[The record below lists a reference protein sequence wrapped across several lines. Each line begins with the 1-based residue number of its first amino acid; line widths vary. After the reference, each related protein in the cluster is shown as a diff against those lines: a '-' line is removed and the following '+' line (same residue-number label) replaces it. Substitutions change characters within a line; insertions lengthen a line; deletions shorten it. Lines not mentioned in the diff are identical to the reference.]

1 MKGKNTCRILKEI
14 RKEIAKNN
22 EIEYVTSECK
32 YQGDCLG
39 TCPKCEAEVRYLEA
53 ELDKRRK
60 AGKTVAVAGI
70 AAAILVSTTACGND
84 VAPTVTPENTPTSSV
99 EDLGGEVPLPLQGTA
114 APTMETSPTPEPS
127 GLMGG
132 ID

>member
-1 MKGKNTCRILKEI
+1 MNGKNKCRILKEI

-22 EIEYVTSECK
+22 EIEFITAECK

-70 AAAILVSTTACGND
+70 AATLLLSTAACGND
-84 VAPTVTPENTPTSSV
+84 AAPNSTPENTPTSSI
-99 EDLGGEVPLPLQGTA
+99 EVLQGTA
-114 APTMETSPTPEPS
+114 APTMDISPTPEPS